1 MKVIL
6 TTDASGAATAG
17 SLGMVV
23 MVVDVIDFSTSMEA
37 AIDEGA
43 AAVFGACPDK
53 SMPPVK
59 INPYIIGAMAGRKAK
74 QIGSAV
80 VVLAEPRVGSDDERL
95 KDISKALTGVCSAEA
110 EIEAVI
116 PNLGA
121 EIPRLINLKGKVVL
135 GATGSGGVVFDAA
148 VCAGAPAVLTG
159 TVARTLKKNG
169 FVSAR
174 DSAGRTISEAN
185 RLGTGIA
192 VVAASGN
199 SLEDILAAEYLYKT
213 IMQRLRLE

>member
-6 TTDASGAATAG
+6 ATDASGSAMAG
-17 SLGMVV
+17 TLGLVV
-23 MVVDVIDFSTSMEA
+23 VVVDVIDFSTSMEA

-43 AAVFGACPDK
+43 AAVYGACPDK

-59 INPYIIGAMAGRKAK
+59 INPFVMGAMAGRKAK
-74 QIGSAV
+74 QVGSTV
-80 VVLAEPRVGSDDERL
+80 VVLAEPRVGSEDSRL
-95 KDISKALTGVCSAEA
+95 KEITKACNGIKSEGGV
-110 EIEAVI
+110 IEAVI
-116 PNLGA
+116 PNWGA
-121 EIPRLINLKGKVVL
+121 EIPRLIDLKGKVIL

-148 VCAGAPAVLTG
+148 VCAGAPSVLTG

-169 FVSAR
+169 FASAEA
-174 DSAGRTISEAN
+174 SAKRALAEAV

-199 SLEDILAAEYLYKT
+199 SLEDILAAEYLHKN
-213 IMQRLRLE
+213 IIKKIRQ